1 MNKAHLSLYF
11 FPSLFI
17 SFYFFSAYN
26 VHSAYFV
33 TDFANQGFYYI
44 GNMLT
49 TDSGLGNNREE
60 YVQME
65 QQNKILEEMRGPR
78 AFCRLKRLNPFRMG
92 GASGTT

>member
-44 GNMLT
+44 HYLGTVLNMLT
-49 TDSGLGNNREE
+49 TDSGLGNNMFRWNNKTKSLKKCVAREHFA
-60 YVQME
+60 
-65 QQNKILEEMRGPR
+65 G
-78 AFCRLKRLNPFRMG
+78 
-92 GASGTT
+92 